1 MNLKKLL
8 ILAVSLTFGLS
19 CHATHQRAAEI
30 TYRHVSGLTYE
41 FTLTMY
47 TYTPSLADDQRDSLL
62 MSWGDGSSS
71 YIHRQVFNNL
81 GNDYTLNI
89 YRQNHTYSSTGDYT
103 ISVEDANRNYGVV
116 NIPQSG
122 NIAMYVETELIINP
136 FLGNNSS
143 PQLLN
148 PPVDQACV
156 NRLFVH
162 NPVATDPDGD
172 SLVFNLIA
180 CRGDNGYNIPGYTL
194 PANMTVDAAT
204 GEIVWDYPT
213 IQGEYNI
220 ALLIEEYRF
229 GTKIGSVMRDMQI
242 LVLACDN
249 NPPELNC
256 PADTCITVGDTLSFD
271 VTASDP
277 DGVTLTSMG
286 GALTLTVNPA
296 LVNPETSYGNPTA
309 IQHFE
314 WSPDCLAVRKTPYQT
329 TFRAK
334 DSNPAVSLTNL
345 KTTSIT
351 VIAPAVE
358 NLTAVPDANSISL
371 SWTPTECSNASGY
384 YIYRKESQSSYMPD
398 ICETGVPDGL
408 GFSHIST
415 VHGIANS
422 TFTDTDVEQGT
433 DYCYRLVSF
442 FSNGALSKS
451 SDEACTRLTNDMP
464 LITHVSNDSLNLGSG
479 HLLVSWSTPKELD
492 EAQSPP
498 PYKYVLKRSLNG
510 ETGTTVNTAYDLNDT
525 CFVDSQISLNNV
537 DSVSYSIDFYT
548 NGNDYFGST
557 KPAQAIRLVPVCSDN
572 EVTLQW
578 NCSVPWSLDSTQ
590 VFKREGAGFAELAS
604 TTGTQITD
612 TDVTNGNSYFYHV
625 RTFGHYS
632 IDGIVKPIINY
643 SAIVEAT
650 PVDNVAPQAPL
661 LSVATDCDGKLN
673 TLSWN
678 APSDDDVESYRIYY
692 RPDNSSVF
700 AVIDS
705 TAQTAFTHSNNGK
718 TVGCYYVTALD
729 ESRNESNSSN
739 LCCIDY
745 DACPLYVLPNVF
757 TPNGDGLNDYFK
769 PKHKSESV
777 TNIELS
783 IFNRWGRIVFVTTN
797 ADIMWDG
804 NEQNTQHELENGT
817 YFYTCTIHFDSLDG
831 PRTQVLNGSVSI
843 YRNAEI
849 H

>member
-30 TYRHVSGLTYE
+30 TYKHVSGLTYE

-62 MSWGDGSSS
+62 MTWGDGSSS

-89 YRQNHTYSSTGDYT
+89 YKQNHTFSSVGAYT

-148 PPVDQACV
+148 PPIDQACV

-194 PANMTVDAAT
+194 PANLTMDAST
-204 GEIVWDYPT
+204 GDIVWDFPT
-213 IQGEYNI
+213 VQGEYNI
-220 ALLIEEYRF
+220 AFLIEEYRF

-249 NPPELNC
+249 NPPDLIC
-256 PADTCITVGDTLSFD
+256 PSDTCMIVGDTLSFN
-271 VTASDP
+271 VIATDP
-277 DGVTLTSMG
+277 NGVTLTAMG
-286 GALTLTVNPA
+286 GALTLSDNPA
-296 LVNPETSYGNPTA
+296 TVSPETSYGNPTA
-309 IQHFE
+309 IQHFT
-314 WSPDCLAVRKTPYQT
+314 WSPDCLKVRRTPYQT
-329 TFRAK
+329 TFKAK
-334 DSNPAVSLTNL
+334 DSNSTISLTNL

-358 NLTAVPDANSISL
+358 NLNAVPVANSINL

-384 YIYRKESQSSYMPD
+384 YIYRKESSSSYTPEH
-398 ICETGVPDGL
+398 CETGVPGGL
-408 GFSHIST
+408 GFSLIGT
-415 VHGIANS
+415 IHGTNNS
-422 TFTDTDVEQGT
+422 SFSDTNVDQGIE
-433 DYCYRLVSF
+433 YCYRVVSF
-442 FSNGALSKS
+442 FSDGALSKS
-451 SDEACTRLTNDMP
+451 SDEVCTQLTNDMP
-464 LITHVSNDSLNLGSG
+464 LMTHVSNDSLDLESG
-479 HLLVSWSTPKELD
+479 RVLVAWSTPKELD
-492 EAQSPP
+492 GTQSPP
-498 PYKYVLKRSLNG
+498 PYKYVLKCSLNG
-510 ETGTTVNTAYDLNDT
+510 EAETTVSTANALTDT
-525 CFVDSQISLNNV
+525 CFVDNQISLNNI
-537 DSVSYSIDFYT
+537 DSVSYSIDFYI

-557 KPAQAIRLVPVCSDN
+557 KPAQAIRLIPVCSDN
-572 EVTLQW
+572 RVTLQW
-578 NCSVPWSLDSTQ
+578 TCSVPWLLDSTQ
-590 VFKREGAGFAELAS
+590 VFKKEGSTFSKIAS
-604 TTGTQITD
+604 TADTQFID
-612 TDVTNGNSYFYHV
+612 NDVTNGNTYQYYV

-632 IDGIVKPIINY
+632 ISGIVKPISNY
-643 SAIVEAT
+643 SAIIEAI
-650 PVDNVAPQAPL
+650 PLDNIAPQATQL
-661 LSVATDCDGKLN
+661 TVTTDCDNKQN
-673 TLSWN
+673 TLSWT
-678 APSDDDVESYRIYY
+678 APADDDVEQYRIYY
-692 RPDNSSVF
+692 RPDNNSEFV
-700 AVIDS
+700 AVDS
-705 TAQTAFTHSNNGK
+705 TSQTYFTHSNEGK
-718 TVGCYYVTALD
+718 TIGCYYVTALD
-729 ESRNESNSSN
+729 ECRNESNNSN
-739 LCCIDY
+739 ICCVDY
-745 DACPLYVLPNVF
+745 DACPLYELPNVF

-783 IFNRWGRIVFVTTN
+783 IFNRWGRVVFVTSDTN
-797 ADIMWDG
+797 IMWDG
-804 NEQNTQHELENGT
+804 NEQNSQHELENGT
-817 YFYTCTIHFDSLDG
+817 YFYTCTVHFESLNG
-831 PRTQVLNGSVSI
+831 PRTQVLQGSISI
-843 YRNAEI
+843 YRDAEM